1 MNKRKLKKIILPAAL
16 LLIIGTAIILFKQ
29 NTAVEPLSANDI
41 LKKDKWT
48 REELEST
55 LGRAFAPQGN
65 RVKRKEVLL
74 HLRKQLA
81 AYPEDEQNK
90 IRIAAMAKSVSSSL
104 DQMRALPEH
113 DRRKMTEGINQSA
126 EKNFEALNRMTP
138 QEREKIKSQ
147 LDSPEGRALVD
158 EINRVSNAKMTP
170 DERRDLA
177 PAINYWVRSL
187 RSL

>member
-16 LLIIGTAIILFKQ
+16 LVALGAGIICFKQ
-29 NTAVEPLSANDI
+29 LVSVEPLSADEI
-41 LKKDKWT
+41 LRKDNWT
-48 REELEST
+48 RAELEST

-65 RVKRKEVLL
+65 RVKRKEVIQ

-81 AYPEDEQNK
+81 RYPEEEQRQ
-90 IRIAAMAKSVSSSL
+90 IRIAAMARSVSAGI
-104 DQMRALPEH
+104 DQMRALPEN
-113 DRRKMTEGINQSA
+113 DRRRMIDGINTSA
-126 EKNFEALNRMTP
+126 EKNYANVTQLKP
-138 QEREKIKSQ
+138 AEREEIKRQ
-147 LDSPEGRALVD
+147 LDTPEGRALVD

-177 PAINYWVRSL
+177 PAIGYWVRTL

>member
-1 MNKRKLKKIILPAAL
+1 MNRRKLKPIILPAAL
-16 LLIIGTAIILFKQ
+16 LIVLGGAIVFFKQ
-29 NTAVEPLSANDI
+29 NTVIEPLSADEI
-41 LKKDKWT
+41 LKKDQWT
-48 REELEST
+48 RAELEST

-65 RVKRKEVLL
+65 RVKRKEVLQ

-81 AYPEDEQNK
+81 AYPEDEQSK
-90 IRIAAMAKSVSSSL
+90 IRIAAMARSVSSSL
-104 DQMRALPEH
+104 DQMRALPEN
-113 DRRKMTEGINQSA
+113 DRRKMTEGINRSA
-126 EKNFEALNRMTP
+126 EKNYENLTKMTP

-187 RSL
+187 RTL